1 MSSSGGPD
9 FPRAKPLKS
18 AMISLQGFQSQPSST
33 TSLLTSATPSQ
44 NTNYLKKWE
53 QERSRKSDLSFTI
66 DYSQKVCYLNFTE
79 KRHIGSFSSE
89 TKTGY
94 FYFSDIARVVMH
106 AGGVLEF
113 DLQGAGLRNVGL
125 LTSGALDTCTLVKIS
140 YHTREKCGVHA
151 RFLARVLG
159 SDVVMSQKEE
169 DELVDD
175 LVSLSISLPGVKKIP
190 FSSLVFGQKRMIV
203 GEGYFGYVVKAKYCG
218 EDVAVKFLK
227 EKRADGLDKKR
238 FLREVSMLW

>member
-1 MSSSGGPD
+1 MSSPSD

-18 AMISLQGFQSQPSST
+18 AMISLQGLKSG
-33 TSLLTSATPSQ
+33 TSE
-44 NTNYLKKWE
+44 NDGGYLRKWE

-66 DYSQKVCYLNFTE
+66 DYSQKVCHLNFTE
-79 KRHIGSFSSE
+79 KKHLGSFSSG

-94 FYFSDIARVVMH
+94 FYFSDITRVVMH
-106 AGGVLEF
+106 SGGVLEF
-113 DLQGAGLRNVGL
+113 DLQGAGLRNVDA
-125 LTSGALDTCTLVKIS
+125 LTSGALETCTLVKVS
-140 YHTREKCGVHA
+140 YHTREKCGMHA
-151 RFLARVLG
+151 RFLSQVLG
-159 SDVVMSQKEE
+159 PDVVVSQKEE
-169 DELVDD
+169 DELVND

-190 FSSLVFGQKRMIV
+190 FSSLVFGPQRQIL